1 MTTILTII
9 ASILGASTFGLAYFY
24 NQERERTKKLDS
36 LKNIK
41 KDILKFSDQKTQFE
55 NLLNTLKTETSKVQ
69 TLVTDLQNSK
79 SQLEKQLNFLKNDL
93 DITQKSQ
100 NDLTSQNN
108 QELQKTTQLQRL
120 KEIAQ
125 TEFTKLSKEVTQF
138 RAEKE
143 IAEKQFKTSK
153 ADLTELQIAVTKVK
167 QQKDDIQTEISTLNR
182 LIAEKKNSTI
192 SNISKIVVVE
202 PDINE
207 VPRGEI
213 KYIGYKPNTI
223 FKQITPTNYPFVSMP
238 LENSVIKFP
247 RKIAEGRIGIRG
259 HKEADFDIYI
269 KRYFSSNGALNFF
282 NDRYLFIS
290 NNTKPYIPDHVL
302 TDENN
307 NLNLFID
314 IEIDEPYD
322 GIGRTSIH
330 TKEDTREKNR
340 NKYFNERGWLVI
352 RFAEIQVH
360 QNILGCCKH
369 IAQVI
374 KSINPRFEIHE
385 DLQNATD
392 IFNVPLW
399 LKLEA
404 DNWAKQKYREDYL
417 GIPGFPQRE
426 GGNFNTSNLTANLDD
441 KNSEAKVIQTEIPF
455 EEETLSINIRNS
467 HIRDERLK
475 FFKEEH
481 IYKIDG
487 NPNTISGTT
496 FIHKFFPDFDS
507 PKIAPFVAKKRGITT
522 EEVLREW
529 EEERQKS
536 ANLGTELH
544 SDIEQYLDNRKTNSK
559 KEFQHF
565 LELFKKIEN
574 LELYRTEWRIFDDI
588 LMLAG
593 TADTIF
599 RKKDGTFVIYDW
611 KRSKEIKEKGFPI
624 FGNNGETQKGIGV
637 CEDVEDCNHQYYC
650 LQLNLYKRI
659 LEEHYFGEGQISAM
673 YFVQLHPNFETY
685 NLYEVPNM
693 QKKINKM
700 YNELL
705 TLKN

>member
-1 MTTILTII
+1 MTIILTII
-9 ASILGASTFGLAYFY
+9 ASFLGASTFGLGYLY

-41 KDILKFSDQKTQFE
+41 NDIMTFGDQKSQME
-55 NLLNTLKTETSKVQ
+55 NLINSLKTETTKVQ
-69 TLVTDLQNSK
+69 TLVSDLQSSK
-79 SQLEKQLNFLKNDL
+79 SQLEKQINSLRTELTKAQTSLN
-93 DITQKSQ
+93 S
-100 NDLTSQNN
+100 LTSQNN
-108 QELQKTTQLQRL
+108 EEQQKTMQLQRQTQN
-120 KEIAQ
+120 AQ
-125 TEFTKLSKEVTQF
+125 TELAKLSKEVTQF
-138 RAEKE
+138 RTEKE
-143 IAEKQFKTSK
+143 LAEKQFKTSK
-153 ADLTELQIAVTKVK
+153 ADLTELQIAVSKVK
-167 QQKDDIQTEISTLNR
+167 QQKDDFQTEISTLNR

-192 SNISKIVVVE
+192 SNVSEIKVIE
-202 PDINE
+202 PDKNE

-238 LENSVIKFP
+238 FENSVIKFP

-259 HKEADFDIYI
+259 YKEADFDIYI
-269 KRYFSSNGALNFF
+269 KRYFSSNGALKFF
-282 NDRYLFIS
+282 NDRFLFIS

-322 GIGRTSIH
+322 GRGRLSTH
-330 TKEDTREKNR
+330 EKGKDNSR

-374 KSINPRFEIHE
+374 KSVNPSFEIHE

-404 DNWAKQKYREDYL
+404 DKWAKEKYRENYL
-417 GIPGFPQRE
+417 GISSFGQRE
-426 GGNFNTSNLTANLDD
+426 GGNFNTSNLTANADD
-441 KNSEAKVIQTEIPF
+441 KNSEAKVIQAKIPF
-455 EEETLSINIRNS
+455 EEETLSINILNS
-467 HIRDERLK
+467 HIRDKRLK
-475 FFKEEH
+475 FFKDEH
-481 IYKIDG
+481 IYQIDG

-496 FIHKFFPDFDS
+496 FIHKFFPDFDG
-507 PKIAPFVAKKRGITT
+507 PKIAPFVARKRGLTAD
-522 EEVLREW
+522 EVLREW
-529 EEERQKS
+529 EMEGQKS
-536 ANLGTELH
+536 ADLGTELH
-544 SDIEQYLDNRKTNSK
+544 SDIEQYFDNKKTNNK

-565 LELFKKIEN
+565 LELFKKIGN
-574 LELYRTEWRIFDDI
+574 LELYRTEWRIFDDV

-599 RKKDGTFVIYDW
+599 KKKDGTFVIYDW
-611 KRSKEIKEKGFPI
+611 KRSKEIKERGFPD
-624 FGNNGETQKGIGV
+624 FYTKETQKGIGV
-637 CEDVEDCNHQYYC
+637 CEDIEDCNHQHYC

-685 NLYEVPNM
+685 KLYEVPNM
-693 QKKINKM
+693 QNKINKM

>member
-1 MTTILTII
+1 MTIILTII
-9 ASILGASTFGLAYFY
+9 ASILGVSTLGLGFVYR
-24 NQERERTKKLDS
+24 QERERTKKLDS

-41 KDILKFSDQKTQFE
+41 KDILTFGDQKSQME
-55 NLLNTLKTETSKVQ
+55 NLIHSLKIESSKVQ
-69 TLVTDLQNSK
+69 TLVSDLQNNK
-79 SQLEKQLNFLKNDL
+79 SQLEKQLNSLKTEL
-93 DITQKSQ
+93 AKTETILTK
-100 NDLTSQNN
+100 LTSQNSEE
-108 QELQKTTQLQRL
+108 QQKVLQLQR
-120 KEIAQ
+120 Q
-125 TEFTKLSKEVTQF
+125 TQNAHNELTKLSKEVTQF
-138 RAEKE
+138 RTEKE

-167 QQKDDIQTEISTLNR
+167 QQKDDFQTEISTLNR

-192 SNISKIVVVE
+192 SDISEITIVE

-223 FKQITPTNYPFVSMP
+223 FKQNTPTNYPFVSMP

-259 HKEADFDIYI
+259 YKEADFDIYI
-269 KRYFSSNGALNFF
+269 KRYFCNNGALKFF
-282 NDRYLFIS
+282 NDRFLFIS

-302 TDENN
+302 IDENN

-322 GIGRTSIH
+322 GIGRLSTH
-330 TKEDTREKNR
+330 EKGKDNSR
-340 NKYFNERGWLVI
+340 NKYYNERGWLVI

-360 QNILGCCKH
+360 QNILGCCKY

-374 KSINPRFEIHE
+374 KSINPKFEIHE

-404 DNWAKQKYREDYL
+404 DKWAKEKYREEYL
-417 GIPGFPQRE
+417 GISGFGQRE
-426 GGNFNTSNLTANLDD
+426 GGNFNTSNLTANSDD
-441 KNSEAKVIQTEIPF
+441 RNSEAKVIQSEIPF
-455 EEETLSINIRNS
+455 EEETLSINILNS
-467 HIRDERLK
+467 HIRDKRLK
-475 FFKEEH
+475 FFKDEH
-481 IYKIDG
+481 IYQIDG

-496 FIHKFFPDFDS
+496 FIHKFFPDFDG
-507 PKIAPFVAKKRGITT
+507 PKIAPFVAKKRGITAD
-522 EEVLREW
+522 EVLREW
-529 EEERQKS
+529 EIEGQKS
-536 ANLGTELH
+536 ADLGTELH
-544 SDIEQYLDNRKTNSK
+544 SDIEQYFDNKKTNDK

-599 RKKDGTFVIYDW
+599 RKKDGTFVIFDW
-611 KRSKEIKEKGFPI
+611 KRSKEIKERGFPD
-624 FGNNGETQKGIGV
+624 FYTKETQKGIGV
-637 CEDVEDCNHQYYC
+637 CEDIEDCNHQHYC

-659 LEEHYFGEGQISAM
+659 LEEHYFGDGQVSEM

-685 NLYEVPNM
+685 KLYKVPNM
-693 QKKINKM
+693 QNKINEM

-705 TLKN
+705 TIKN

>member
-1 MTTILTII
+1 MTILLTII
-9 ASILGASTFGLAYFY
+9 ASILGVSTLGLGYLY
-24 NQERERTKKLDS
+24 SQERERTKKLDS

-41 KDILKFSDQKTQFE
+41 NDILTFGDQKSQME
-55 NLLNTLKTETSKVQ
+55 NLINSLKTETSKVQ
-69 TLVTDLQNSK
+69 TLVSDLQNSK
-79 SQLEKQLNFLKNDL
+79 SQLEKQLNLLKSDL
-93 DITQKSQ
+93 ARTEAS
-100 NDLTSQNN
+100 LTRFTSQNIEE
-108 QELQKTTQLQRL
+108 QQKVLQLQRQTQNAQAEL
-120 KEIAQ
+120 IKLNKEI
-125 TEFTKLSKEVTQF
+125 TQF
-138 RAEKE
+138 RTEKE

-153 ADLTELQIAVTKVK
+153 ADLTELQIAVSKVK
-167 QQKDDIQTEISTLNR
+167 QQKDDFQTEISTLNR

-192 SNISKIVVVE
+192 SNISEILVVE

-223 FKQITPTNYPFVSMP
+223 FKQSTPTNYPFVSMP

-259 HKEADFDIYI
+259 YKEADFDIYI
-269 KRYFSSNGALNFF
+269 KRYFSSNGSFKFF
-282 NDRYLFIS
+282 NDRFLFIS

-322 GIGRTSIH
+322 GIGRLSTH
-330 TKEDTREKNR
+330 EKGKDNSR

-404 DNWAKQKYREDYL
+404 DKWAKEKYREEYL
-417 GIPGFPQRE
+417 GISSFGQRE
-426 GGNFNTSNLTANLDD
+426 GGNFNTSNLIANTDD
-441 KNSEAKVIQTEIPF
+441 KNSEAQVIQSEIPF
-455 EEETLSINIRNS
+455 EEETLSINILNS
-467 HIRDERLK
+467 HIRDKRLK
-475 FFKEEH
+475 FFKDEH
-481 IYKIDG
+481 IYQIDG

-496 FIHKFFPDFDS
+496 FIHKFFPDFDG
-507 PKIAPFVAKKRGITT
+507 PKIAPFIAKKRGITAD
-522 EEVLREW
+522 EVLREW
-529 EEERQKS
+529 EMEGQKS
-536 ANLGTELH
+536 ADLGTELH
-544 SDIEQYLDNRKTNSK
+544 SDIEQYFDNKKTNNK

-611 KRSKEIKEKGFPI
+611 KRSKEIKERGFPD
-624 FGNNGETQKGIGV
+624 FYTKETQKGIGV
-637 CEDVEDCNHQYYC
+637 CEDIEDCNHQHYC

-659 LEEHYFGEGQISAM
+659 LEEHYFGEGQVSEM
-673 YFVQLHPNFETY
+673 YFVQLHPNFDNY
-685 NLYEVPNM
+685 NLYKVPNM
-693 QKKINKM
+693 QDKIDKM

>member
-1 MTTILTII
+1 MTILLTII
-9 ASILGASTFGLAYFY
+9 ASILGASTLGLGYVY
-24 NQERERTKKLDS
+24 SQERERTKKLDS

-41 KDILKFSDQKTQFE
+41 NDILTFGDQKSQME
-55 NLLNTLKTETSKVQ
+55 NLINSLKTETSKVQ
-69 TLVTDLQNSK
+69 TLVSDLQNSK
-79 SQLEKQLNFLKNDL
+79 SQLEKQLNLLKSDL
-93 DITQKSQ
+93 ARTETSLTKLTTQNIEEQ
-100 NDLTSQNN
+100 
-108 QELQKTTQLQRL
+108 QKVLQLQRQTQNAQAEL
-120 KEIAQ
+120 TKLNKEI
-125 TEFTKLSKEVTQF
+125 TQF
-138 RAEKE
+138 RTEKE
-143 IAEKQFKTSK
+143 IAEKLFKTSK
-153 ADLTELQIAVTKVK
+153 ADLTELQIAVNKVK
-167 QQKDDIQTEISTLNR
+167 QQKDDFQTEISTLNR

-192 SNISKIVVVE
+192 SNISEIIVVE

-223 FKQITPTNYPFVSMP
+223 FKQSTPTNYPFVSMP

-259 HKEADFDIYI
+259 YKEADFDIYI
-269 KRYFSSNGALNFF
+269 KRYFSSNGSLKFF
-282 NDRYLFIS
+282 NDRFLFIS

-322 GIGRTSIH
+322 GIGRLSTH
-330 TKEDTREKNR
+330 EKGKDNSR

-352 RFAEIQVH
+352 RFSEIQVH

-374 KSINPRFEIHE
+374 KSINPKFEIHE

-404 DNWAKQKYREDYL
+404 DKWAKEKYREEYL
-417 GIPGFPQRE
+417 GISSFGQRE
-426 GGNFNTSNLTANLDD
+426 GGNFNTSNLIANTDD
-441 KNSEAKVIQTEIPF
+441 KNSEAKVIQSEIPF
-455 EEETLSINIRNS
+455 EEETLSINMLNS
-467 HIRDERLK
+467 HIRDKRLK
-475 FFKEEH
+475 FFKDEH
-481 IYKIDG
+481 IYQIDG

-496 FIHKFFPDFDS
+496 FIHKFFPDFDG
-507 PKIAPFVAKKRGITT
+507 PKIAPFVAKKRGMTAD
-522 EEVLREW
+522 EVLREW
-529 EEERQKS
+529 EMEGQKS
-536 ANLGTELH
+536 ADLGTELH
-544 SDIEQYLDNRKTNSK
+544 SDIEQYFDNKKTNDK

-565 LELFKKIEN
+565 IELYKKIEN

-611 KRSKEIKEKGFPI
+611 KRSKEIKERGFPD
-624 FGNNGETQKGIGV
+624 FYTKETQKGIGV
-637 CEDVEDCNHQYYC
+637 CEDIEDCNHQHYC

-659 LEEHYFGEGQISAM
+659 LEEHYFGEGQVSEM
-673 YFVQLHPNFETY
+673 YFVQLHPNFDNY
-685 NLYEVPNM
+685 NLYKVPNM
-693 QKKINKM
+693 QDKIDKM